1 MVHDGAHR
9 RETTLSNV
17 EIFDDCRGY
26 HPERQLYMVNLQE
39 SHIEAYLTRT
49 KNCPGSGMCGAD
61 FSPAND
67 FDRAADYLSSV
78 SIGTSL
84 ARPVT
89 SVRPATMRALDGLA
103 NKLVGNIVRSIALA
117 ARTGNVVV
125 ALLSWLAVVAKH
137 AESPHILEA
146 SPHSRG
152 DLICTSSIRPT
163 STVSTVLKIG
173 HAVSQS
179 TVWPSAEESSPPSRT
194 STPRSAPSSTPGT
207 SAADLMQRLC
217 PVLG

>member
-1 MVHDGAHR
+1 MVHDGNHR

-17 EIFDDCRGY
+17 EIFDDCRG
-26 HPERQLYMVNLQE
+26 HRSERQVYMINLQE
-39 SHIEAYLTRT
+39 SHIEAYLKRVR
-49 KNCPGSGMCGAD
+49 NCPGSGMCGAD

-67 FDRAADYLSSV
+67 FDRAADYLSSM

-137 AESPHILEA
+137 VESPHILEV

-173 HAVSQS
+173 HTVSQS

-194 STPRSAPSSTPGT
+194 STPRSVPSSTPGT
-207 SAADLMQRLC
+207 SAADLMQHSC